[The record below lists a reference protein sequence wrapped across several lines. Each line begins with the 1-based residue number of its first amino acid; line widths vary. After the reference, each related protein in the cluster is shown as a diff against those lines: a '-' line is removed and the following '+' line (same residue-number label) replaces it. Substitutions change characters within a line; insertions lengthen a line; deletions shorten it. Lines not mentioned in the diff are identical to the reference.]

1 MVPYIGSPLARL
13 IFGGFHVNKA
23 TLMRFFTLHFLMP
36 LFISCV
42 AILHIVDIHQ
52 FGSSN
57 PLHSGNIKEVIKF
70 HPYFKVKDILG
81 IIIVS
86 SSFSSLTLSSFHLGH
101 SANYILASPLITPE
115 HIVPEWYFL
124 GLYAILRAIPNK
136 LFGIISMFSLII
148 NFVQAFLTN
157 EYD

>member
-1 MVPYIGSPLARL
+1 MFLSWIG
-13 IFGGFHVNKA
+13 
-23 TLMRFFTLHFLMP
+23 
-36 LFISCV
+36 
-42 AILHIVDIHQ
+42 ILHIILLHQ

-57 PLHSGNIKEVIKF
+57 PLHSGNIKEIITF

-86 SSFSSLTLSSFHLGH
+86 TSLSELTVYTFHLGH

-136 LFGIISMFSLII
+136 LFGIISMFCLII
-148 NFVQAFLTN
+148 NFIQALLTT
-157 EYD
+157 E

>member
-1 MVPYIGSPLARL
+1 
-13 IFGGFHVNKA
+13 
-23 TLMRFFTLHFLMP
+23 MP

-57 PLHSGNIKEVIKF
+57 PLHSGNIKEIIKF

-81 IIIVS
+81 IIVVS
-86 SSFSSLTLSSFHLGH
+86 TSLSELTVYTFHLGH

-136 LFGIISMFSLII
+136 LFGILSMFSLII
-148 NFVQAFLTN
+148 NFIQAFLTH
-157 EYD
+157 E